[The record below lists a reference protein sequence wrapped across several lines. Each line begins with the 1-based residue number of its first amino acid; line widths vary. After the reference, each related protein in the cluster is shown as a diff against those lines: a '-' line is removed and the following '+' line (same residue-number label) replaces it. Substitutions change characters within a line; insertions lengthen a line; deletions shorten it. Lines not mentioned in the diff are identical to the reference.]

1 MALKKRVEVL
11 FDQEKFSYHEDLAR
25 REKTSVGNL
34 IREAVT
40 MVYLDAD
47 VKKRRKAV
55 RWLTSQA
62 FDFQDDWDALKKD
75 LEEER
80 YKQVVKSVDEDAL
93 R

>member
-11 FDQEKFSYHEDLAR
+11 FDPEKFSYLEDLAR

-40 MVYLDAD
+40 MVYLDPD
-47 VKKRRKAV
+47 VKNRREAV
-55 RWLTSQA
+55 QWLTSQD

-75 LEEER
+75 MQEER
-80 YKQVVKSVDEDAL
+80 YKQVMKSLDEDTL
-93 R
+93 G

>member
-11 FDQEKFSYHEDLAR
+11 FDLEKFAYLERLAR

-34 IREAVT
+34 IREAVNK
-40 MVYLDAD
+40 VYLDAD
-47 VKKRRKAV
+47 VEKRREAV
-55 RWLTSQA
+55 RWLTSQN
-62 FDFQDDWDALKKD
+62 FDFRGDWDKLKEE

-80 YKQVVKSVDEDAL
+80 YEQVMNSVDKNAL

>member
-1 MALKKRVEVL
+1 MALNKRVEVL
-11 FDQEKFSYHEDLAR
+11 FDQEKFSYLEELAH

-47 VKKRRKAV
+47 VKKRREAV
-55 RWLTSQA
+55 QWLTSQDL
-62 FDFQDDWDALKKD
+62 DFQGDWDALKKD

-93 R
+93 G

>member
-1 MALKKRVEVL
+1 MALRKRVEVL
-11 FDQEKFSYHEDLAR
+11 FDPEKFSYLEDLAR

-40 MVYLDAD
+40 MVYLDPD
-47 VKKRRKAV
+47 VKKRREAV
-55 RWLTSQA
+55 QWLTSQD

-80 YKQVVKSVDEDAL
+80 YKQVMKSLDEDAL
-93 R
+93 G

>member
-11 FDQEKFSYHEDLAR
+11 FDPEKFSYLEDLAR

-47 VKKRRKAV
+47 VKKRREAV
-55 RWLTSQA
+55 RWLTSQD
-62 FDFQDDWDALKKD
+62 FDFQDGWETLKKD

-80 YKQVVKSVDEDAL
+80 YQQVMKSVDEDSL
-93 R
+93 G

>member
-1 MALKKRVEVL
+1 MALRKRVEVL
-11 FDQEKFSYHEDLAR
+11 FDQGKFSYLEDLAR

-47 VKKRRKAV
+47 VKKRREAV
-55 RWLTSQA
+55 QWLTSQDI
-62 FDFQDDWDALKKD
+62 DFQEDWDALKKY

-80 YKQVVKSVDEDAL
+80 YQQEVRSVEEDAL
-93 R
+93 G

>member
-1 MALKKRVEVL
+1 MALNKRVEVL
-11 FDQEKFSYHEDLAR
+11 FDQEKFSYLEELDR

-47 VKKRRKAV
+47 VKKRREAV
-55 RWLTSQA
+55 QWLTSQDL
-62 FDFQDDWDALKKD
+62 DFQDDWDALKKD

-80 YKQVVKSVDEDAL
+80 YKQVVKSIDEDAL
-93 R
+93 A

>member
-1 MALKKRVEVL
+1 MALRKRVEVL
-11 FDQEKFSYHEDLAR
+11 FDQEKFSYLEELAR

-47 VKKRRKAV
+47 VKKRREAV
-55 RWLTSQA
+55 QWLTSQA
-62 FDFQDDWDALKKD
+62 IDFQGDWDALKKE

-80 YKQVVKSVDEDAL
+80 YKQVLKSVDEDAL
-93 R
+93 G